1 LELQSRLQQSTLYA
15 DDMLAHPSLSVLYQK
30 KGMLPETE
38 GAKGESVG
46 VEAAVEE
53 GLAIKFQILGNFSLC
68 V

>member
-1 LELQSRLQQSTLYA
+1 
-15 DDMLAHPSLSVLYQK
+15 MLAHPSLSVLYQK